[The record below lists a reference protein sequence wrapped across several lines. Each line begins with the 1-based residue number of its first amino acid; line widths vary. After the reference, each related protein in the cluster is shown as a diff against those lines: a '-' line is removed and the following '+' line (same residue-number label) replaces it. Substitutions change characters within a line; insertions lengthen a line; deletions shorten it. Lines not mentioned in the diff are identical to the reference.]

1 MERISTTAKLL
12 NDYASILSHSVL
24 QAEQAVMAQSD
35 ASQRGAAGIEEVSV
49 SLSHVA
55 DNTKEVSRLSESSA
69 KTASEGGGLVK
80 EVVSDIGTMSKEI
93 QTAAE
98 AVRNLGEQSNRIAE
112 IVDAIKGIADQ
123 TNLLALNAA
132 IEAARAGDVGRGF
145 AVVADE
151 VRSLADKTA
160 SSTVT
165 IGKMVTDITAGT
177 KNAISMIEA
186 AVKTMEHGEK
196 LAATTGVSVEMIV
209 EEAKKSLSGV
219 TEITNAIRE
228 QNVVMRDVAQQV
240 ETIASMAEK
249 NSVFMKKVGES
260 SNSLGLTAADLAKMV
275 QMFKV

>member
-1 MERISTTAKLL
+1 
-12 NDYASILSHSVL
+12 
-24 QAEQAVMAQSD
+24 MAQSD